1 MEVTDDGSKN
11 IRQCQCLV
19 WLKHTETQRFV
30 VPWCRSS
37 TSATSW
43 SWTVWHCTQLA
54 WDTEVFS
61 LKDIQRSTQS
71 NSVACLTLQCECRYI
86 LCNCCT
92 SISSISSPNAHGN
105 QGITAYCNA
114 QLVPRMDHSA
124 SQHGCLGIIRE
135 LGDIPLYFEHLW
147 TRWKHSLLK
156 LQHNCFRLL
165 SVIPVW
171 VRTCLHC
178 KGQQLF
184 GKFNALWELGTKY
197 FVFKAEMMF
206 RQEVFHE
213 SAFDILFQAAALV
226 HCAQHLWRW
235 LQSPRRLPRAF
246 LDFEIVPKLWP
257 CQSTLLEF
265 VSWEDGLS
273 CFVLQTVPELCDH
286 LQEQADAEEPR
297 DAVLGSLKSMD
308 RTPEA

>member
-1 MEVTDDGSKN
+1 
-11 IRQCQCLV
+11 
-19 WLKHTETQRFV
+19 
-30 VPWCRSS
+30 
-37 TSATSW
+37 
-43 SWTVWHCTQLA
+43 
-54 WDTEVFS
+54 
-61 LKDIQRSTQS
+61 
-71 NSVACLTLQCECRYI
+71 
-86 LCNCCT
+86 
-92 SISSISSPNAHGN
+92 
-105 QGITAYCNA
+105 
-114 QLVPRMDHSA
+114 
-124 SQHGCLGIIRE
+124 
-135 LGDIPLYFEHLW
+135 
-147 TRWKHSLLK
+147 
-156 LQHNCFRLL
+156 
-165 SVIPVW
+165 
-171 VRTCLHC
+171 
-178 KGQQLF
+178 
-184 GKFNALWELGTKY
+184 
-197 FVFKAEMMF
+197 MMF

>member
-1 MEVTDDGSKN
+1 MNADIFCATAALIFHQFHRQMYTGSQRTVMPN
-11 IRQCQCLV
+11 LCPEWITVPPSTGALASFV
-19 WLKHTETQRFV
+19 NWATFHYTLNTLET
-30 VPWCRSS
+30 
-37 TSATSW
+37 
-43 SWTVWHCTQLA
+43 
-54 WDTEVFS
+54 
-61 LKDIQRSTQS
+61 
-71 NSVACLTLQCECRYI
+71 
-86 LCNCCT
+86 
-92 SISSISSPNAHGN
+92 
-105 QGITAYCNA
+105 
-114 QLVPRMDHSA
+114 
-124 SQHGCLGIIRE
+124 
-135 LGDIPLYFEHLW
+135 
-147 TRWKHSLLK
+147 LLK
-156 LQHNCFRLL
+156 LQHNWFRLL

-184 GKFNALWELGTKY
+184 RKFNSLWELGTQY

-206 RQEVFHE
+206 RQEAFHE

-273 CFVLQTVPELCDH
+273 CFVLQTLQTVPELCDH